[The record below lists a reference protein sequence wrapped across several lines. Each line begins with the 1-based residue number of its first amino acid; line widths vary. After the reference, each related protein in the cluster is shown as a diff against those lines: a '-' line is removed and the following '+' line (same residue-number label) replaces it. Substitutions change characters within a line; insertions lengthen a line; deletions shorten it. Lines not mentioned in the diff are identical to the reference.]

1 MNICDLKKGEK
12 AKIINVN
19 IKDDILKRKILEMG
33 LTKGSFICV
42 KKIAPFSDPVSIEV
56 RGYELCLR
64 KKDLSKIEV
73 IKI

>member
-12 AKIINVN
+12 AKIVNVN

-42 KKIAPFSDPVSIEV
+42 KKIAPFNDPISIEI

-64 KKDLSKIEV
+64 KKVLSKIEV
-73 IKI
+73 LKI